1 MSVILTPPKT
11 WWKCP
16 SCQTTDVTER
26 ADVHSRMHSC
36 PAFNGVTLPMEQVL
50 SPDSQTTSR
59 HRKIERED
67 YIGDEVGVGRTMSIS
82 TDRPDGSNDLV
93 VFAPTAAISVSAE
106 K

>member
-1 MSVILTPPKT
+1 MNVILNPPTT

-16 SCQTTDVTER
+16 SCQAIDSTNR

-36 PAFNGVTLPMEQVL
+36 PAFNNVTLPMEQVS
-50 SPDSQTTSR
+50 SPDSPTVSR
-59 HRKIERED
+59 HREIERED

-93 VFAPTAAISVSAE
+93 VFPGIAVGTTEALI
-106 K
+106 